1 MNKTTITLVSF
12 ALLAILGMFGSCGNA
27 NKQSQE
33 MDTFKTA
40 DLILCE
46 LQGHVKEVIA
56 TTFNTDKDF
65 NKIEDESSTPIK
77 FAYAY
82 TKDGKI
88 AIFESIDFTQVV
100 NDMKSVYARNNNGE
114 IMRIDSKSNLN
125 YDERNYYYIYE
136 WDNGLPSEKQ
146 YSGWEWG
153 STTKFSYGE
162 NNLCTKAIEI
172 FTEYESIIETEYNY
186 EYTEFDSNN
195 NWIKR
200 KNTMNIVTKE
210 EDSFTGQSSIVSK
223 EQKYSITERIIIYY

>member
-46 LQGHVKEVIA
+46 LQGHVKEVVA

-88 AIFESIDFTQVV
+88 AIFESIV
-100 NDMKSVYARNNNGE
+100 NR
-114 IMRIDSKSNLN
+114 
-125 YDERNYYYIYE
+125 
-136 WDNGLPSEKQ
+136 
-146 YSGWEWG
+146 
-153 STTKFSYGE
+153 
-162 NNLCTKAIEI
+162 
-172 FTEYESIIETEYNY
+172 
-186 EYTEFDSNN
+186 
-195 NWIKR
+195 
-200 KNTMNIVTKE
+200 
-210 EDSFTGQSSIVSK
+210 
-223 EQKYSITERIIIYY
+223 